1 MNASGPQDGV
11 SLQRGKRGHCL
22 EEDDTRIAREL
33 LGSWETIIRT
43 PDVFEDLRGEPSE
56 QAIVEQIQVFAITAF
71 DSRANLALLGFAENP
86 YWTRAWI
93 C

>member
-1 MNASGPQDGV
+1 M
-11 SLQRGKRGHCL
+11 
-22 EEDDTRIAREL
+22 RI
-33 LGSWETIIRT
+33 
-43 PDVFEDLRGEPSE
+43 PDVFEELRGEPSE